1 MDFGLSEEHRIFE
14 STVKKFVEKEIQPI
28 AEEYDIKEEFPMHLW
43 RRMSEIGLLGLK
55 LPEEYGGTQAD
66 NFHLAIVGEEIG
78 KASPGVM
85 AGLAVQSYI
94 AIPYID
100 LFGTKEQKPKY
111 IPPAINGDEI
121 WAIAI
126 TEPNAGSDVTN
137 ITTTAVKDGDGWI
150 INGSKM
156 FITNG
161 TICDHVVV
169 VCATEKGRDKN
180 GKTLFIVHKDTPGFS
195 VGRKLKKLGFRAS
208 DTAELVFQDC
218 RVPNENMLGEYG
230 KGFYHVM
237 KGLVQ
242 ERIVTAAMSVGIGQA
257 CLELSLKY
265 AKERVQFD
273 KPIGSFQATGF
284 KLVDMATEVSAAR
297 QLTYM
302 AAWKDMMGQDAV
314 TEVCIA
320 KLFAAETATRAA
332 SNAVQV
338 FGGYGFMM
346 EYPVQRFFRDTK
358 LMEIGAGTSEI
369 QRGIILQRLGF

>member
-14 STVKKFVEKEIQPI
+14 SMVKKFVEKEIQPI
-28 AEEYDIKEEFPMHLW
+28 AEEYDIKEEYPMHLW
-43 RRMSEIGLLGLK
+43 PRMSEIGLLGCK
-55 LPEEYGGTQAD
+55 LPEEYGGTPAD
-66 NFHLAIVGEEIG
+66 NFNLVIVAEEIG
-78 KASPGVM
+78 KVCPGVF
-85 AGLAVQSYI
+85 AGLGVHSYI
-94 AIPYID
+94 ATPYID
-100 LFGTKEQKPKY
+100 LFGTKEQKEKY
-111 IPPAINGDEI
+111 IPPSIKGDEI

-137 ITTTAVKDGDGWI
+137 ITTTAVKDGDGWV
-150 INGSKM
+150 INGTKM

-161 TICDHVVV
+161 TICKHVVV
-169 VCATEKGRDKN
+169 VCATEKGRSKK

-195 VGRKLKKLGFRAS
+195 VSRKLKKLGFRAS
-208 DTAELVFQDC
+208 DTAELVFEDC

-242 ERIVTAAMSVGIGQA
+242 ERIITAAMGVGMGQA

-284 KLVDMATEVSAAR
+284 KLVDMAIEVCAAR

-302 AAWKDMMGQDAV
+302 AAWKDNMGQDSV
-314 TEVCIA
+314 TEVSMA

-332 SNAVQV
+332 LNAVQI
-338 FGGYGFMM
+338 FGGYGLMM
-346 EYPVQRFFRDTK
+346 EYTVQRFYRDTK
-358 LMEIGAGTSEI
+358 LLEIGAGTSEI
-369 QRGIILQRLGF
+369 QREIILRRLGF